1 MKETPI
7 AVEVAV
13 VVTTEVETTVIQIVA
28 TPIRTTD
35 LNVSITRTDQTDQ
48 TGTLTAGTTD
58 RLTKADLI
66 TTVGEVKE
74 GVGAGVAEVV
84 GEVVIKVGA
93 REAEVR
99 VRATGTSESGVT
111 ALTTMPQRSS
121 R

>member
-35 LNVSITRTDQTDQ
+35 LNVSITRTDQTD
-48 TGTLTAGTTD
+48 TLTAGTTD

-66 TTVGEVKE
+66 TTVEEVKE

>member
-13 VVTTEVETTVIQIVA
+13 VVTTEVETTVILQIVA

-35 LNVSITRTDQTDQ
+35 LNVSITRSDRTD
-48 TGTLTAGTTD
+48 TLTAGTTD

-66 TTVGEVKE
+66 TTGEEVKE
-74 GVGAGVAEVV
+74 GVGAVVAEVV
-84 GEVVIKVGA
+84 GEVVIRVGA